1 MSGDLGEY
9 WKTIARG
16 RDFHIRA
23 VVREGRDRAIDL
35 AKDAVSRNHGD
46 ILDFKMFSNLA
57 LSMIVEMNGSRALS
71 LLESLVA
78 MGWDV
83 DVDPDC
89 EALALRAT
97 DLLEGTFQLTFPD
110 GDGELAISLP
120 AVPG

>member
-1 MSGDLGEY
+1 
-9 WKTIARG
+9 
-16 RDFHIRA
+16 

-83 DVDPDC
+83 DVDPDR